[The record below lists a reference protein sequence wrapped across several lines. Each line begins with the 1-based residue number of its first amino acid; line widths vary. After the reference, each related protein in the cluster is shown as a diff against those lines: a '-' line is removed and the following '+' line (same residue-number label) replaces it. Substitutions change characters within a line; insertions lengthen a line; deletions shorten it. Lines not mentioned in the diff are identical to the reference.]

1 MNSAVFLAASAGVAI
16 ALQVILNSV
25 GLRDLGLG
33 ALIGISGATT
43 AFAGLAWALFAARP
57 EATGRALLCA
67 LASGLLGA
75 FILASVVLA
84 ANRGGL
90 AQTLSLVI
98 GSQLVFGLAVDRL
111 GVFGPTSQSVGH
123 LKVLGVLLILTGGIM
138 VVRA

>member
-111 GVFGPTSQSVGH
+111 GVFGPTAQSVGH